1 MHVSELINEIYTK
14 IAIQIEFRDLRSW
27 LRAPI
32 CLRFNESFRMERW
45 THAHQMINSGMK
57 CMKNSVNKHTSKKK
71 IEQHIVRT
79 EWNADRSS
87 LDIPTHTWRRN
98 LDLAFTSRSDRKAW
112 FITILLV
119 LVGFFCVVCRV
130 GVTAVY
136 FRSIGGFLLLCMPN
150 SLIFHTLRLVK
161 FCCLCNASHFLKNLR
176 CLISQSKH
184 KVRCEVKIC
193 SIWFIRAHIIL
204 NQLWRCRSQKLFF
217 FLAAKKFPRKKQRR
231 HLIVWHRTV
240 SSANRPFLFEQE
252 WTFAL
257 IAIDKPSALWCFF
270 YFTYRRVTSTEIR

>member
-1 MHVSELINEIYTK
+1 MRYTQKLLFKSNFAICVLDFAPRFAYGSMNRFGWKDEHTLTKWLTQVWNAWK
-14 IAIQIEFRDLRSW
+14 IQWTNI
-27 LRAPI
+27 RA
-32 CLRFNESFRMERW
+32 
-45 THAHQMINSGMK
+45 
-57 CMKNSVNKHTSKKK
+57 KK

-119 LVGFFCVVCRV
+119 LVGFFCVLCRV

-136 FRSIGGFLLLCMPN
+136 FRSIGGFFLLLCMPN

-204 NQLWRCRSQKLFF
+204 NQLWRCRSQKLIF